1 MKKILAVILTGI
13 IAVSSITMVSATSS
27 TELIGDANNDGA
39 VSIEDATTIQ
49 KYLASIID
57 LDEKSYIC
65 ADTDGNGAVSIEDAT
80 TVQKYLAGII
90 SDFPANQPEPTEPE
104 IGNIIP
110 EGGQVILNGNTY
122 NAGEEF
128 PANETGM
135 IFTYGDY
142 EYMYNGGFC
151 SDGWNEYNTQNGWG
165 VRVKDDSQEVY
176 GEILS
181 EIAGKPVTNMSY
193 TFYNTFLE
201 TPPTIPSSVTNMSHT
216 FMCCTY
222 LTTAPTIPENVT
234 DMRYTFWSCDNLT
247 TAPKI
252 PSSVTNIYCTF
263 QYCRSLTGEVEI
275 NAINLD
281 YYDYCFDGTSNPITL
296 TGTCPI
302 LYTIAS
308 QYSNV
313 STSAPEPTTAPTQP
327 TTKPTEKPTEPT
339 TKPGTVTPNEMELE
353 ILRLVNV
360 ERAKLGRKELKFGD
374 FYYEAAKV
382 RAKEIDTYFSHTRP
396 DGSGCFTVLEP
407 LGLSINDRYAG
418 ENCARYF
425 NDAETVVKR
434 FMNSEAHR
442 QNIMYPKFDYL
453 AVAVYESKE
462 YPGYYTVE
470 QLFLS
475 DEIDWDNYE

>member
-13 IAVSSITMVSATSS
+13 IAVSSITIVSATSS
-27 TELIGDANNDGA
+27 TGLIGDANNDGA

-57 LDEKSYIC
+57 LEEKSYIC
-65 ADTDGNGAVSIEDAT
+65 ADTDRNGAVSIEDAT

-90 SDFPANQPEPTEPE
+90 SDFPANQPDPT
-104 IGNIIP
+104 
-110 EGGQVILNGNTY
+110 
-122 NAGEEF
+122 
-128 PANETGM
+128 
-135 IFTYGDY
+135 
-142 EYMYNGGFC
+142 
-151 SDGWNEYNTQNGWG
+151 
-165 VRVKDDSQEVY
+165 
-176 GEILS
+176 
-181 EIAGKPVTNMSY
+181 
-193 TFYNTFLE
+193 
-201 TPPTIPSSVTNMSHT
+201 
-216 FMCCTY
+216 
-222 LTTAPTIPENVT
+222 
-234 DMRYTFWSCDNLT
+234 
-247 TAPKI
+247 
-252 PSSVTNIYCTF
+252 
-263 QYCRSLTGEVEI
+263 
-275 NAINLD
+275 
-281 YYDYCFDGTSNPITL
+281 
-296 TGTCPI
+296 
-302 LYTIAS
+302 
-308 QYSNV
+308 
-313 STSAPEPTTAPTQP
+313 EPTTAPTHP
-327 TTKPTEKPTEPT
+327 TTKPTEPT

-374 FYYEAAKV
+374 FYYEAAKT
-382 RAKEIDTYFSHTRP
+382 RAKEIDTLFSHTRP

-434 FMNSEAHR
+434 FMNSEGHR